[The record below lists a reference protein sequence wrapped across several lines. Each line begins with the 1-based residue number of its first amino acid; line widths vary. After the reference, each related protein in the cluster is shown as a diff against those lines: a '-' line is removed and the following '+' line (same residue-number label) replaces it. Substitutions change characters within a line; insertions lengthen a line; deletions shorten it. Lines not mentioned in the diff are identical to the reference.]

1 VDFEVEDDEDAEVLR
16 GTSTT
21 GSRKLST
28 GSSSLSVGCFAT
40 APARIAATC
49 SGVG

>member
-1 VDFEVEDDEDAEVLR
+1 VDVELEEDEDAEVLR
-16 GTSTT
+16 GTSTI
-21 GSRKLST
+21 GSRKLRT

-40 APARIAATC
+40 APTKIASTC